1 MISYIYNYFFPQ
13 EEKEEKKEEEKEVGG
28 DFIIV
33 KEYLHITANDLKSVN
48 LLPSKER
55 VMKIHHKNV
64 NMQDLNKDQLKQ
76 IMNVKLKPV
85 NFEKKKHTYKQRHP
99 VLKELQEKITK
110 K

>member
-1 MISYIYNYFFPQ
+1 MLSYIYNYFFPK
-13 EEKEEKKEEEKEVGG
+13 EEEEKKDDS

-55 VMKIHHKNV
+55 VINTQIKNKNHKNV
-64 NMQDLNKDQLKQ
+64 NMQDLNKEQLKQ

-85 NFEKKKHTYKQRHP
+85 KVEKKKHIYKQRHP

>member
-1 MISYIYNYFFPQ
+1 MLSYIYNYFFP
-13 EEKEEKKEEEKEVGG
+13 KEEEKKDDS

-55 VMKIHHKNV
+55 VINTPMKNKNHKNV
-64 NMQDLNKDQLKQ
+64 NIQDLNKEQLKQ

-85 NFEKKKHTYKQRHP
+85 NVEKKKTH
-99 VLKELQEKITK
+99 I
-110 K
+110 

>member
-1 MISYIYNYFFPQ
+1 MLSYIYNYFFPQ
-13 EEKEEKKEEEKEVGG
+13 KEEKEEEKEVGS

-33 KEYLHITANDLKSVN
+33 KEYLHITPKDLKSVN
-48 LLPSKER
+48 LLPPKER
-55 VMKIHHKNV
+55 DINTQKNQKNV
-64 NMQDLNKDQLKQ
+64 NMRDLNKEQLKQ

-85 NFEKKKHTYKQRHP
+85 KVEKKIHTYKQRHP

>member
-1 MISYIYNYFFPQ
+1 MLSYIYNYFLPKEEV
-13 EEKEEKKEEEKEVGG
+13 EEKDDS

-55 VMKIHHKNV
+55 VINNTQIKNKNHKNV
-64 NMQDLNKDQLKQ
+64 NMQDLNKEQLKQ

-85 NFEKKKHTYKQRHP
+85 NVEKKKHIYKQRHP

>member
-1 MISYIYNYFFPQ
+1 MLSYIYNYFFPQ
-13 EEKEEKKEEEKEVGG
+13 KEEKEEEKEVGS

-55 VMKIHHKNV
+55 VIKIHQTNV

-85 NFEKKKHTYKQRHP
+85 NLERKTRTYKQRHP